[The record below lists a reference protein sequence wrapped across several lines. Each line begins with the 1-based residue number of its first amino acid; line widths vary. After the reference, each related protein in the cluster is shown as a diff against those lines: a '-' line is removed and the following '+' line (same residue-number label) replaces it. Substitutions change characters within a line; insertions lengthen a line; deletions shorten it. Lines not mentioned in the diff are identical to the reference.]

1 MRHVFEEA
9 LKRFNP
15 FLVSLETSVQNFS
28 GNCNFDKN
36 VRNLRGERNTVD
48 QDRKVE
54 ENRAM

>member
-28 GNCNFDKN
+28 GNFDKN